1 MDYSLPFRKI
11 SGDIS
16 VEEQQFSIE
25 YKEVFV
31 PYIKNNQLE
40 EATLF
45 FEKNY
50 KSILGQF
57 DISGLIIQNFQNTEE
72 YIKFTK
78 FILKYR
84 LETSISFI
92 INEINRTEEELLII
106 FSLFKSNLIKNY
118 ISLYFRDIFKC
129 LNNKKYFNLL
139 KKIILYSIYNEPKSY
154 TNKLIFAFIFKYDL
168 QELYEDILIKYLFNK
183 KNDDFF
189 FYFCVHRY
197 DGDYIRDVLSYNEDN
212 FKFSDNIDKFILKH
226 IDSLILFKNISYDI
240 NYKKIQLIHYFFKYE
255 IFIEYAKNHVSSFE
269 NILKY
274 NDKLS
279 EEYKCNELISI
290 FEKIKL
296 KNQMN
301 HF

>member
-11 SGDIS
+11 SGDTS

-25 YKEVFV
+25 YKDVFV

-78 FILKYR
+78 FIRKYR
-84 LETSISFI
+84 FETSMSFV

-106 FSLFKSNLIKNY
+106 FSLFKSNLVKNY
-118 ISLYFRDIFKC
+118 MSLYFRDIFKC

-139 KKIILYSIYNEPKSY
+139 KEIILYSIYNEPKSY
-154 TNKLIFAFIFKYDL
+154 TNKLIFAFIFKHEL

-189 FYFCVHRY
+189 FYFCFHRY
-197 DGDYIRDVLSYNEDN
+197 DGDYIRDLLSYNEDN
-212 FKFSDNIDKFILKH
+212 FKFSDEIDLFILKH
-226 IDSLILFKNISYDI
+226 IDSLILFKNVSYDMS
-240 NYKKIQLIHYFFKYE
+240 YKK
-255 IFIEYAKNHVSSFE
+255 
-269 NILKY
+269 Y
-274 NDKLS
+274 N
-279 EEYKCNELISI
+279 
-290 FEKIKL
+290 
-296 KNQMN
+296 
-301 HF
+301 

>member
-16 VEEQQFSIE
+16 IEEQQFSIE

-50 KSILGQF
+50 QSILGQF
-57 DISGLIIQNFQNTEE
+57 DISGLIIQNFRNTEE
-72 YIKFTK
+72 YIQFTK
-78 FILKYR
+78 FILKYNF
-84 LETSISFI
+84 ETSISFI

-106 FSLFKSNLIKNY
+106 FSLFKSKLNRDY
-118 ISLYFRDIFKC
+118 ISLYFLDIFKY

-139 KKIILYSIYNEPKSY
+139 KQIIQFSICNEPKLY
-154 TNKLIFAFIFKYDL
+154 KNKLIFSFIFKHKL

-183 KNDDFF
+183 KNTDFF

-197 DGDYIRDVLSYNEDN
+197 DGDYIRDILSYNEDN
-212 FKFSDNIDKFILKH
+212 FKFSDEIDLFILKH
-226 IDSLILFKNISYDI
+226 IDSLNLFKNVSYDMS
-240 NYKKIQLIHYFFKYE
+240 YKKIQLIHYFSKYE
-255 IFIEYAKNHVSSFE
+255 IFIEYAKNHVFSFE
-269 NILKY
+269 DILKY

-279 EEYKCNELISI
+279 EEYQCNELISI